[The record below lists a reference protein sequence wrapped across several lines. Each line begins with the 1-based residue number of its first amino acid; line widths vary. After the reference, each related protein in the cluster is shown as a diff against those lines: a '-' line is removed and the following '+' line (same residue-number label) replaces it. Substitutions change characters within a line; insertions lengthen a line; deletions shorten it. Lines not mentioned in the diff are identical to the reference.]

1 MCFAYYVNKCIL
13 NKSRGSPGKVL
24 EYSDIDTREKK
35 SGVID
40 AISVIKTSI

>member
-1 MCFAYYVNKCIL
+1 MHTIL
-13 NKSRGSPGKVL
+13 KYNKSRKSPGKVL

-40 AISVIKTSI
+40 AISVIKASI